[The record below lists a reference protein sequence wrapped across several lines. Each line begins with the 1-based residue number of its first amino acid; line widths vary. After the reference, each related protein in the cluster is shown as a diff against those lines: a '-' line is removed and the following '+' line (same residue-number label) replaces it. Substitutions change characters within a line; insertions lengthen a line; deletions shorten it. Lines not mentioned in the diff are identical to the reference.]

1 MGDSD
6 KDKIEGMTAESG
18 TAAKLGTAAKSDT
31 ASVDI
36 GLHETAA
43 EDEYGQ
49 LSFGFAAPKTRSNTT
64 ARRPIS
70 RTQHADNTGC
80 TVNMNNVVNVN
91 NVVNANNVDNIDSDD
106 SIDSAGNR
114 NSTADNANN
123 ANDADVKDNE
133 YEQLSFDF
141 GKSRSSTDAE
151 VDIIKPEPDN
161 ESEIR
166 ETAETKQEPEIK
178 ADEAKQEPEIEAD
191 IEPEPEI
198 AVEPSVDAE
207 PEPETA
213 VESSADAEP
222 ESEITVKL
230 PADAEPE
237 TVSVQETEIKS
248 DEATNESTA
257 SAQTGK
263 SHHIFSKLL
272 IGAAAL
278 TAAAYCGGI
287 YYFNSHFLPNTYA
300 GGVDISYLDA
310 AEAEQKLQSDFVYD
324 SVVLKGRDGE
334 ETLDLSD
341 AGTIKTFSDTKDAIN
356 AQEKSTWFKAFF
368 DTNHDSNITLS
379 VSCDEDKLEAKLS
392 ELAILNPDNITMP
405 TDAYPRLNTDT
416 NLYEVEAET
425 EGNNINADALK
436 EAVHNALDNGDRLVD
451 LEGAGV
457 YTQPTMR
464 ADSSLLAG
472 QIAWM
477 NAINAAGA
485 TFDLDAGVV
494 IPVNGELVGA
504 LVGDDGMADEEAVR
518 NYVNGLA
525 ATYNT
530 VSPDKQRSFINHN
543 NVEKIINTSYGW
555 QLNEDKTYPLLFELI
570 NKVITDTTVINT
582 VGGNTETA
590 DTAGNE
596 AVFNPA
602 DYAIKAVWKST
613 AAKHEENDIGNTYV
627 EIDMGEQNVY
637 IYADGNCVLT
647 TPCVTGRMTKGRIT
661 PEGIYQIQYKQKSR
675 YLTGRNPDGSISYRS
690 FVNYWMPFNRGIGLH
705 DATWRRQFGGTYYVQ
720 GGSHGCINLPLD
732 MAKQIYDIVY
742 TGMPVVCYY

>member
-6 KDKIEGMTAESG
+6 KDKIEGMIEGSDTVAESN
-18 TAAKLGTAAKSDT
+18 AATESDAASI
-31 ASVDI
+31 DI
-36 GLHETAA
+36 SLDETAA
-43 EDEYGQ
+43 EEEYGQ
-49 LSFGFAAPKTRSNTT
+49 LSFSFAAPKTRSNTT

-70 RTQHADNTGC
+70 KTQYSD
-80 TVNMNNVVNVN
+80 NVN
-91 NVVNANNVDNIDSDD
+91 NADT
-106 SIDSAGNR
+106 IDSA
-114 NSTADNANN
+114 D
-123 ANDADVKDNE
+123 DE
-133 YEQLSFDF
+133 YEQLSLDF

-178 ADEAKQEPEIEAD
+178 ADEAKQEPEIET
-191 IEPEPEI
+191 
-198 AVEPSVDAE
+198 DAE
-207 PEPETA
+207 L
-213 VESSADAEP
+213 
-222 ESEITVKL
+222 ESEIAVKL

-263 SHHIFSKLL
+263 SHHIFSKILF
-272 IGAAAL
+272 GAASVA
-278 TAAAYCGGI
+278 AAAYCGGL

-300 GGVDISYLDA
+300 GGVDISYLNA
-310 AEAEQKLQSDFVYD
+310 VEAEQKLQSDFVYD

-341 AGTIKTFSDTKDAIN
+341 TGAVKTFSDTTDAIN
-356 AQEKSTWFKAFF
+356 TQDKLTWFKAFF

-436 EAVHNALDNGDRLVD
+436 EAVHNALNNGDRLVD

-525 ATYNT
+525 AAYNT

-555 QLNEDKTYPLLFELI
+555 QLNEDKTYSLLFELI

-613 AAKHEENDIGNTYV
+613 AAKHGENDIGNTYV

-705 DATWRRQFGGTYYVQ
+705 DATWRRQFGGTYYVH